1 MFFPI
6 IYFDQPRI
14 VKRVGRV
21 GRIPCDG
28 CGRLIS
34 IEVDF
39 IALTAL

>member
-1 MFFPI
+1 MFFSI

-14 VKRVGRV
+14 VKRVGR
-21 GRIPCDG
+21 IPYDG